1 MIKRLLVSGV
11 LIFSVSGVWAQ
22 RQISGQVTGTDGSG
36 SLPGVNVL
44 VKGTTIGTVTD
55 IDGNFSLSTAE
66 ENPVLTLSSIGYA
79 TQEVEVGS
87 RSTVNVSMEPDV
99 QELSEVVVTA
109 LGMERDVKALPYS
122 VGQVDGESFQE
133 AREVN
138 VANSLAG
145 KVAGVNVSN
154 IASGPAGSS
163 RVIIRGNVSLTGNNQ
178 PLYVVD
184 GIPIDNSG
192 FGQAGMWGGSDEG
205 DGTSSI
211 NPDDIEDMT
220 VLKGA
225 NAAALYGSRASNGVI
240 LITTK
245 SGKARKGLGIDF
257 NSNFVFEDIFDLFDL
272 QTQYGQGNQ
281 GRAPA
286 TGLEAFNASTS
297 AWGARLDGS
306 LVPQFDGVERPYSYV
321 GDNFDR
327 FYRTGTTW
335 TNSIGFSGGSETQ
348 TFRLNFSRL
357 DNQSIIP
364 NAGYERHNVSLSY
377 NGTYADR
384 LTVTSKILYSNENA
398 QNRPRVSDSP
408 GSAAQGLL
416 RLPPNY
422 NVDDLRGDP
431 NKLGAVPE
439 GFEPLDNKAP
449 GEELQISGD
458 LWNQNPWWAAYQF
471 ENDDIRDRI
480 ITSNVARFD
489 VTDFLYVQ
497 GRAGMDFY
505 TRRETDVLPYGTGYQ
520 RRGGMNERE
529 DRIREVNIEG
539 LIGFDDTYGDF
550 SVNAF
555 VGANRMRRSN
565 ETLNLAGS
573 NFLIPFFNTFAN
585 LENQNP
591 SYGFSQR
598 GINSAFGSVTL
609 GFKDII
615 YLTGTARNDWFS
627 TLDPSS
633 NDILY
638 PSIGGTF
645 VFTELFNMSANSFL
659 SYGKLRSS
667 WAQVGGD
674 TDPYKLDLTYGLGQG
689 HLGAST
695 ASISQSNIPNRLLVP
710 LTSTEFEIGADFRFM
725 NNRLGLDFTYYAQR
739 TTNDI
744 IDATISV
751 ASGYNG
757 TTINVGEMRNSGIEL
772 LITGRPI
779 ERGNFTWDV
788 TFNGSINNNEVINLA
803 EGIESIQIGEPRTR
817 VAFVNNIEGEP
828 FSTITGF
835 TQRFIDGQ
843 PVFDPDS
850 GQPIR
855 SDETS
860 ILGQGVH
867 RYVGGITNRFAW
879 KGLYLDFLVDFKA
892 GGDIYSGSNVRL
904 VQQGRHKM
912 TVEPTSGIGFVSEG
926 RESLT
931 VTGVDLEGE
940 AFTKTLDAEE
950 IPGFWGAYGN
960 LSDRFMRDASFLKL
974 RQLTFGYGLP
984 RQILD
989 GTPFRNVSLSF
1000 VARNLLILYSQLE
1013 NVDPES
1019 NYSNANAQ
1027 GFDYFG
1033 IPQTRS
1039 YGFNLKVGF

>member
-1 MIKRLLVSGV
+1 MIKKLLILGALVLSG
-11 LIFSVSGVWAQ
+11 SSVWAQ
-22 RQISGQVTGTDGSG
+22 RQISGQVTGSDDSG

-55 IDGNFSLSTAE
+55 IDGNFSLTTE
-66 ENPVLTLSSIGYA
+66 EASPTLTFSSIGYA
-79 TQEVEVGS
+79 SQEIVVGNQ
-87 RSTVNVSMEPDV
+87 STVNVTLDADV

-109 LGMERDVKALPYS
+109 LGMERNVKALPYS

-178 PLYVVD
+178 PLYVIN

-211 NPDDIEDMT
+211 NPDDIQEMT

-245 SGKARKGLGIDF
+245 SGKARKGLGVDF
-257 NSNFVFEDIFDLFDL
+257 NSNFVFEDIFNLFDL
-272 QTQYGQGNQ
+272 QKEYGQGNQ

-297 AWGARLDGS
+297 AWGSLLDGS
-306 LVPQFDGVERPYSYV
+306 LVPQFDGVERPYSYA

-357 DNQSIIP
+357 DNASIIP
-364 NAGYERHNVSLSY
+364 NAGYKRHNVSLSY

-439 GFEPLDNKAP
+439 GFEPFDNKGP
-449 GEELQISGD
+449 GEEYQISGD
-458 LWNQNPWWAAYQF
+458 LWNQNPWWAAYQY

-497 GRAGMDFY
+497 GRVGMDFY
-505 TRRETDVLPYGTGYQ
+505 TRRETDVIPYGTGYQ
-520 RRGGMNERE
+520 RRGGMNEKE

-539 LIGFDDTYGDF
+539 LIGFDDTFGDF

-565 ETLNLAGS
+565 ESLNLAGS

-591 SYGFSQR
+591 QYGYNAK
-598 GINSAFGSVTL
+598 GINSTFGSVTL
-609 GFKDII
+609 GFKDIV

-633 NDILY
+633 NSVLY

-645 VFTELFNMSANSFL
+645 VFTELFNMRANSFL

-667 WAQVGGD
+667 WAQVGRR
-674 TDPYKLDLTYGLGQG
+674 Y
-689 HLGAST
+689 
-695 ASISQSNIPNRLLVP
+695 
-710 LTSTEFEIGADFRFM
+710 
-725 NNRLGLDFTYYAQR
+725 
-739 TTNDI
+739 
-744 IDATISV
+744 
-751 ASGYNG
+751 
-757 TTINVGEMRNSGIEL
+757 
-772 LITGRPI
+772 
-779 ERGNFTWDV
+779 
-788 TFNGSINNNEVINLA
+788 
-803 EGIESIQIGEPRTR
+803 
-817 VAFVNNIEGEP
+817 
-828 FSTITGF
+828 
-835 TQRFIDGQ
+835 
-843 PVFDPDS
+843 
-850 GQPIR
+850 R
-855 SDETS
+855 S
-860 ILGQGVH
+860 L
-867 RYVGGITNRFAW
+867 
-879 KGLYLDFLVDFKA
+879 
-892 GGDIYSGSNVRL
+892 
-904 VQQGRHKM
+904 
-912 TVEPTSGIGFVSEG
+912 
-926 RESLT
+926 
-931 VTGVDLEGE
+931 
-940 AFTKTLDAEE
+940 
-950 IPGFWGAYGN
+950 
-960 LSDRFMRDASFLKL
+960 
-974 RQLTFGYGLP
+974 
-984 RQILD
+984 
-989 GTPFRNVSLSF
+989 
-1000 VARNLLILYSQLE
+1000 
-1013 NVDPES
+1013 
-1019 NYSNANAQ
+1019 
-1027 GFDYFG
+1027 
-1033 IPQTRS
+1033 QT
-1039 YGFNLKVGF
+1039 